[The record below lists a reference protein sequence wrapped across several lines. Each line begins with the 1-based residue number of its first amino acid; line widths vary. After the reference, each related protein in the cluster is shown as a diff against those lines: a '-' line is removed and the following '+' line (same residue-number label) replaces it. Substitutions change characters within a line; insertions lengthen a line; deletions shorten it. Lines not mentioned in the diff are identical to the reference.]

1 MNCIQKEFIEA
12 QEVLNTFI
20 ADENNFKLI
29 TKAGD
34 LIVESFNNNGKLIS
48 CGNGG
53 SMCDA
58 MHFAEELSGRFRG
71 DRPSLPAISI
81 SDPSYMSC
89 VINDYG
95 ADAVFSR
102 FVQGMGF
109 AGDVLIAIST
119 SGNSTNV
126 INAAKVA
133 KEQGLKVIALTGKTG
148 GELARLADVEI
159 RAPHS
164 EYADRVQEIH
174 IKVIHSLIHYIEQQ
188 ISQTLN

>member
-1 MNCIQKEFIEA
+1 MNTIQKEFIEA
-12 QEVLNTFI
+12 QEVLNAFI

-29 TKAGD
+29 ANAGD
-34 LIVESFNNNGKLIS
+34 LIIESFNNKGKLIS

-71 DRPSLPAISI
+71 DRPSLPAMSI

-102 FVQGMGF
+102 YIQGMGF
-109 AGDVLIAIST
+109 KGDVLIAIST
-119 SGNSTNV
+119 SGNSANV

-133 KEQGLKVIALTGKTG
+133 KDQGLKVIALTGKTG
-148 GELARLADVEI
+148 GELAKIADVEI

-164 EYADRVQEIH
+164 SFADRVQEIH
-174 IKVIHSLIHYIEQQ
+174 IKVIHSLIHYIEQKLF
-188 ISQTLN
+188 TNP

>member
-1 MNCIQKEFIEA
+1 MDTIRSQFLEA
-12 QEVLNTFI
+12 QEVLTSFI
-20 ADENNFKLI
+20 SDDANILAIEN
-29 TKAGD
+29 AGA
-34 LIVESFNNNGKLIS
+34 LIVNSFRQKGKLMS

-58 MHFAEELSGRFRG
+58 MHFAEELSGRFRNN
-71 DRPSLPAISI
+71 RPSLPAMAI

-102 FVQGMGF
+102 FIEGMGF
-109 AGDVLIAIST
+109 SGDVLIAIST
-119 SGNSTNV
+119 SGNSKNV
-126 INAAKVA
+126 INAAQTA
-133 KEQGLKVIALTGKTG
+133 KAKGMMVIALTGKTG
-148 GELARLADVEI
+148 GELAALADVEI

-174 IKVIHSLIHYIEQQ
+174 IKVIHSLIHYIE
-188 ISQTLN
+188 LNMFGN

>member
-1 MNCIQKEFIEA
+1 MNSIQKEFIEA

-29 TKAGD
+29 KMAGD
-34 LIVESFNNNGKLIS
+34 LIVESFNNKGKLIS

-58 MHFAEELSGRFRG
+58 MHFAEELSGRFRD
-71 DRPSLPAISI
+71 DRPSLPAMSI

-102 FVQGMGF
+102 YVQGMGF

-119 SGNSTNV
+119 SGNSANV
-126 INAAKVA
+126 INAAKTA
-133 KEQGLKVIALTGKTG
+133 KEQGMKVIAFTGKTG
-148 GELARLADVEI
+148 GELAKIADVEI

-164 EYADRVQEIH
+164 KYADRVQEIH

-188 ISQTLN
+188 IFTNP

>member
-1 MNCIQKEFIEA
+1 MDTIRSQFLEA
-12 QEVLNTFI
+12 QEILTSFI
-20 ADENNFKLI
+20 SDDANILAIEN
-29 TKAGD
+29 AGA
-34 LIVESFNNNGKLIS
+34 LIVNSFRQKGKLMS

-58 MHFAEELSGRFRG
+58 MHFAEELSGRFRNN
-71 DRPSLPAISI
+71 RPSLPAMAI

-102 FVQGMGF
+102 FIEGMGF
-109 AGDVLIAIST
+109 PGDVLIAIST
-119 SGNSTNV
+119 SGNSKNV
-126 INAAKVA
+126 INAAQTA
-133 KEQGLKVIALTGKTG
+133 KAKGMKVIALTGKTG
-148 GELARLADVEI
+148 GELAALADVEI

-174 IKVIHSLIHYIEQQ
+174 IKVIHSLIHYIE
-188 ISQTLN
+188 LNMFGN

>member
-1 MNCIQKEFIEA
+1 MNTIQKEFIEA

-29 TKAGD
+29 AKAGD
-34 LIVESFNNNGKLIS
+34 LIIESFSNKGKLIS

-71 DRPSLPAISI
+71 DRPSLPAMSI

-102 FVQGMGF
+102 YVQGMGF
-109 AGDVLIAIST
+109 KGDVLIAIST
-119 SGNSTNV
+119 SGNSANV

-133 KEQGLKVIALTGKTG
+133 KEQGMIVVAFTGKTG
-148 GELARLADVEI
+148 GELANLADVEI

-164 EYADRVQEIH
+164 DYADRVQEIH
-174 IKVIHSLIHYIEQQ
+174 IKVIHSLIHYIEQKLF
-188 ISQTLN
+188 TNL

>member
-1 MNCIQKEFIEA
+1 MDTIRSQFLEA
-12 QEVLNTFI
+12 QEVLTSFI
-20 ADENNFKLI
+20 SDDANILAIEN
-29 TKAGD
+29 AGA
-34 LIVESFNNNGKLIS
+34 LIVNSFKQKGKLMS

-58 MHFAEELSGRFRG
+58 MHFAEELSGRFRNN
-71 DRPSLPAISI
+71 RPSLPAMAI

-102 FVQGMGF
+102 FIEGMGF
-109 AGDVLIAIST
+109 PGDVLIAIST
-119 SGNSTNV
+119 SGNSQNV
-126 INAAKVA
+126 INAAQTA
-133 KEQGLKVIALTGKTG
+133 KAKGMKVIALTGKTG
-148 GELARLADVEI
+148 GELAALADVEI

-174 IKVIHSLIHYIEQQ
+174 IKVIHSLIHYIE
-188 ISQTLN
+188 LNMFGN

>member
-1 MNCIQKEFIEA
+1 MNMIQKEFIEA

-29 TKAGD
+29 AKAGD
-34 LIVESFNNNGKLIS
+34 LIIESFSNKGKLIS

-71 DRPSLPAISI
+71 DRPSLPAMSI

-102 FVQGMGF
+102 YVQGMGF
-109 AGDVLIAIST
+109 KGDVLIAIST
-119 SGNSTNV
+119 SGNSANV

-133 KEQGLKVIALTGKTG
+133 KEQGMIVVAFTGKTG
-148 GELARLADVEI
+148 GELANLADVEI

-164 EYADRVQEIH
+164 DYADRVQEIH
-174 IKVIHSLIHYIEQQ
+174 IKVIHSLIHYIEQKLF
-188 ISQTLN
+188 TNL

>member
-1 MNCIQKEFIEA
+1 MNSIQKEFVEA
-12 QEVLNTFI
+12 LEVLNTFI

-29 TKAGD
+29 TEAGD
-34 LIVESFNNNGKLIS
+34 LIVESFNNKGKLIS

-71 DRPSLPAISI
+71 NRASLPAMSI

-102 FVQGMGF
+102 YVQGMGF

-119 SGNSTNV
+119 SGNSANV

-133 KEQGLKVIALTGKTG
+133 KQQGMKVIAFTGKTG
-148 GELARLADVEI
+148 GELANIADVEI

-164 EYADRVQEIH
+164 KFADRVQEIH

-188 ISQTLN
+188 IFTNP

>member
-1 MNCIQKEFIEA
+1 MNSIQKEFIEA
-12 QEVLNTFI
+12 QEVLNNFI

-29 TKAGD
+29 AQAGD
-34 LIVESFNNNGKLIS
+34 LIVESFNNKGKLIS

-71 DRPSLPAISI
+71 DRPSLPAMSI

-102 FVQGMGF
+102 YVQGMGF
-109 AGDVLIAIST
+109 EGDILIAIST
-119 SGNSTNV
+119 SGNSANV
-126 INAAKVA
+126 INAATVA
-133 KEQGLKVIALTGKTG
+133 KEQGLKVIAFTGKTG
-148 GELARLADVEI
+148 GALASIADVEI

-164 EYADRVQEIH
+164 TYADRVQEIH
-174 IKVIHSLIHYIEQQ
+174 IKVIHSLIHYIEQKLF
-188 ISQTLN
+188 TNP

>member
-1 MNCIQKEFIEA
+1 MNSIQKEFIEA
-12 QEVLNTFI
+12 QEVLNNFI

-29 TKAGD
+29 AQAGD
-34 LIVESFNNNGKLIS
+34 LIVESFNNRGKLIS

-71 DRPSLPAISI
+71 DRPSLPAMSI

-102 FVQGMGF
+102 YVQGMGF
-109 AGDVLIAIST
+109 DGDILIAIST
-119 SGNSTNV
+119 SGNSANV
-126 INAAKVA
+126 INAATVA
-133 KEQGLKVIALTGKTG
+133 KEQGLKVIAFTGKTG
-148 GELARLADVEI
+148 GALASIADVEI

-164 EYADRVQEIH
+164 TYADRVQEIH
-174 IKVIHSLIHYIEQQ
+174 IKVIHSLIHYIEQKLFTN
-188 ISQTLN
+188 S

>member
-1 MNCIQKEFIEA
+1 MDTIRSQFLEA
-12 QEVLNTFI
+12 QEVLTSFI
-20 ADENNFKLI
+20 SDDANILAIEN
-29 TKAGD
+29 AGA
-34 LIVESFNNNGKLIS
+34 LIVNSFKQKGKLMS

-58 MHFAEELSGRFRG
+58 MHFAEELSGRFRNN
-71 DRPSLPAISI
+71 RPSLPALSI

-102 FVQGMGF
+102 FIEGMGF
-109 AGDVLIAIST
+109 SGDVLIAIST
-119 SGNSTNV
+119 SGNSKNV
-126 INAAKVA
+126 INAAQTA
-133 KEQGLKVIALTGKTG
+133 KAKGMKVIALTGKTG
-148 GELARLADVEI
+148 GELAALADVEI

-174 IKVIHSLIHYIEQQ
+174 IKVIHSLIHYIE
-188 ISQTLN
+188 LNMFGN

>member
-1 MNCIQKEFIEA
+1 MDTIRKEFIEA
-12 QEVLNTFI
+12 QSVLNSFI
-20 ADENNFKLI
+20 ANEKNFEAI
-29 TKAGD
+29 ERAGD
-34 LIVESFNNNGKLIS
+34 LIVESFANKGKLIS

-71 DRPSLPAISI
+71 DRPSLPAMSI

-102 FVQGMGF
+102 YVEGMGF
-109 AGDVLIAIST
+109 AGDILIAIST
-119 SGNSTNV
+119 SGNSANV

-133 KEQGLKVIALTGKTG
+133 KDKGLKVIAFTGKTG
-148 GELARLADVEI
+148 GKLTSLADVEI

-164 EYADRVQEIH
+164 DFADRVQEIH
-174 IKVIHSLIHYIEQQ
+174 IKVIHALIHYIEQK
-188 ISQTLN
+188 LF

>member
-1 MNCIQKEFIEA
+1 MDTIRSQFLEA
-12 QEVLNTFI
+12 QEILTSFI
-20 ADENNFKLI
+20 SDDANILAIEN
-29 TKAGD
+29 AGA
-34 LIVESFNNNGKLIS
+34 LIVNSFKQKGKLMS

-58 MHFAEELSGRFRG
+58 MHFAEELSGRFRNN
-71 DRPSLPAISI
+71 RPSLPALSI

-102 FVQGMGF
+102 FIEGMGF
-109 AGDVLIAIST
+109 PGDVLIAIST
-119 SGNSTNV
+119 SGNSKNV
-126 INAAKVA
+126 INAAQTA
-133 KEQGLKVIALTGKTG
+133 KAKGMKVIALTGKTG
-148 GELARLADVEI
+148 GELAALADVEI

-174 IKVIHSLIHYIEQQ
+174 IKVIHSLIHYIE
-188 ISQTLN
+188 LNMFGN

>member
-133 KEQGLKVIALTGKTG
+133 KDQGLKVIALTGKTG

>member
-1 MNCIQKEFIEA
+1 MNTIQKEFIEA
-12 QEVLNTFI
+12 QEVLNAFI

-29 TKAGD
+29 ANAGD
-34 LIVESFNNNGKLIS
+34 LIIESFNNKGKLIS

-53 SMCDA
+53 SMCDS

-71 DRPSLPAISI
+71 DRPSLPAMSI

-102 FVQGMGF
+102 YIQGMGF
-109 AGDVLIAIST
+109 KGDVLIAIST
-119 SGNSTNV
+119 SGNSANV

-133 KEQGLKVIALTGKTG
+133 KDQGLKVIALTGKTG
-148 GELARLADVEI
+148 GELAKIADVEI

-164 EYADRVQEIH
+164 SFADRVQEIH
-174 IKVIHSLIHYIEQQ
+174 IKVIHSLIHYIEQKLF
-188 ISQTLN
+188 TNP